1 MKTDYLSILK
11 KFRKYKIL
19 IIGDFIMDVYL
30 QGNCT
35 RLAPEASVPVV
46 DIVSKKSYLG
56 GAANAAANLSAMG
69 CKVLFC
75 TVTGKDAVSESAM
88 QLLEGAGISSA
99 LVVQAKERHTIVK
112 TRVTAPSHTLLRY
125 DEGTD
130 TPMIAETEARLI
142 CNLKQAYQ
150 ECDAVLVAD
159 YDKGTVSQTVI
170 AELKKLKLQQD
181 KFIAVDS
188 KRAEVFACLK
198 PSLIKPNYDEAI
210 RLLALSYSK
219 ESRVEQLKPFGKLL
233 QERTNAAV
241 IALTMDKDGA
251 LFFEQGE
258 FTHRCYAQQI
268 NNPNV
273 SGAGDTF
280 ISACILALLSDCDIP
295 VAAEIATAAAGVA
308 IAKLDTSICHDYEL
322 AGSLTAEEKS
332 IFTMS
337 VLKQKCKLYKAEGKR
352 LVFTNGCFDILHS
365 GHVNYLRRA
374 KEMGDILIVGLNNDD
389 SIKRLKGANR
399 PVNTLENRIEV
410 LSALGCVD
418 HVVPFGSLKD
428 DTPVSLIK
436 VIHPDVFVKGGDY
449 KGKYLAEEKL
459 LRRMGC
465 SIEFL
470 PFIFNQSTTKIINR
484 IENRTILKIA
494 IAN

>member
-1 MKTDYLSILK
+1 
-11 KFRKYKIL
+11 
-19 IIGDFIMDVYL
+19 MDVYL

-46 DIVSKKSYLG
+46 DIVSKRNCLG
-56 GAANAAANLSAMG
+56 GVANAAANLSAMG
-69 CKVLFC
+69 CKVLLC
-75 TVTGKDAVSESAM
+75 TVTGRDPVSEGAL

-99 LVVQAKERHTIVK
+99 WIVRSKERHTIVK

-130 TPMIAETEARLI
+130 TPVDAETEAHLI
-142 CNLKQAYQ
+142 RNLNKAYE

-159 YDKGTVSQTVI
+159 YDKGTITQTVI
-170 AELKKLKLQQD
+170 AELKRLKSQQD

-210 RLLALSYSK
+210 RLLALPYSK
-219 ESRVEQLKPFGKLL
+219 ESRAEQLKSFGRLL
-233 QERTNAAV
+233 KERTDASI

-258 FTHRCYAQQI
+258 FTHRCYAQQV

-280 ISACILALLSDCDIP
+280 ISACMLALISGCNIP
-295 VAAEIATAAAGVA
+295 EAAEIATAAAGMA
-308 IAKLDTSICHDYEL
+308 ITKSDTSICYDYEL
-322 AGSLTAEEKS
+322 ANLLSTEEKS
-332 IFTMS
+332 IFMMS
-337 VLKQKCKLYKAEGKR
+337 ILRQKCKIYKAEGKR

-389 SIKRLKGANR
+389 SIKRLKGTDR

-418 HVVPFGSLKD
+418 HVVPFGSLRD

-436 VIHPDVFVKGGDY
+436 LIRPDVFVKGGDY

-459 LRRMGC
+459 LKRIGC

>member
-1 MKTDYLSILK
+1 
-11 KFRKYKIL
+11 
-19 IIGDFIMDVYL
+19 MDVYL

-46 DIVSKKSYLG
+46 DIVSKRNYLG

-75 TVTGKDAVSESAM
+75 TVTGRDAVSERAIH
-88 QLLEGAGISSA
+88 LLEEAGISSTGMVRA
-99 LVVQAKERHTIVK
+99 EERQTIVK
-112 TRVTAPSHTLLRY
+112 TRVAAPSHTLVRY

-130 TPMIAETEARLI
+130 TPVCAETEAELI
-142 CNLKQAYQ
+142 CNLNKAYQ

-170 AELKKLKLQQD
+170 AELMRLQSEQG

-188 KRAEVFACLK
+188 KRAEVFASLR
-198 PSLIKPNYDEAI
+198 PSLVKPNYDEAI
-210 RLLALSYSK
+210 RLLALPYSK
-219 ESRVEQLKPFGKLL
+219 ESRVEQLKAFGKLL
-233 QERTNAAV
+233 KERTNAAV

-258 FTHRCYAQQI
+258 FMHRCYAQQVS
-268 NNPNV
+268 NPNV

-280 ISACILALLSDCDIP
+280 ISACMLALLADCGVS
-295 VAAEIATAAAGVA
+295 VAAEIATVAAGMA
-308 IAKLDTSICHDYEL
+308 ITKPDTSICYDYEL
-322 AGSLTAEEKS
+322 ADLFTAEQKT
-332 IFTMS
+332 IGMMS
-337 VLKQKCKLYKAEGKR
+337 MLRQKCKIYKAEGKR

-374 KEMGDILIVGLNNDD
+374 KEMGDVLIVGLNNDD
-389 SIKRLKGANR
+389 SIKRLKGADR

-410 LSALGCVD
+410 LSALGCVN

-428 DTPVSLIK
+428 DTPMSLIK
-436 VIHPDVFVKGGDY
+436 QIRPDVFVKGGDY
-449 KGKYLAEEKL
+449 KGKYLPEEKL
-459 LRRMGC
+459 LNKIGC

>member
-1 MKTDYLSILK
+1 
-11 KFRKYKIL
+11 
-19 IIGDFIMDVYL
+19 MDVYL

-112 TRVTAPSHTLLRY
+112 TRVTAPSHTLVRY

-130 TPMIAETEARLI
+130 TSMNAETEARLI

-159 YDKGTVSQTVI
+159 YDKGTISQTVI
-170 AELKKLKLQQD
+170 AELKRLKSQQD

-219 ESRVEQLKPFGKLL
+219 ESRSEQLKPFGKLL

-251 LFFEQGE
+251 LFFEHGE
-258 FTHRCYAQQI
+258 FTHRC
-268 NNPNV
+268 
-273 SGAGDTF
+273 
-280 ISACILALLSDCDIP
+280 
-295 VAAEIATAAAGVA
+295 
-308 IAKLDTSICHDYEL
+308 
-322 AGSLTAEEKS
+322 
-332 IFTMS
+332 
-337 VLKQKCKLYKAEGKR
+337 
-352 LVFTNGCFDILHS
+352 
-365 GHVNYLRRA
+365 
-374 KEMGDILIVGLNNDD
+374 
-389 SIKRLKGANR
+389 
-399 PVNTLENRIEV
+399 
-410 LSALGCVD
+410 
-418 HVVPFGSLKD
+418 
-428 DTPVSLIK
+428 
-436 VIHPDVFVKGGDY
+436 
-449 KGKYLAEEKL
+449 
-459 LRRMGC
+459 
-465 SIEFL
+465 
-470 PFIFNQSTTKIINR
+470 
-484 IENRTILKIA
+484 
-494 IAN
+494 